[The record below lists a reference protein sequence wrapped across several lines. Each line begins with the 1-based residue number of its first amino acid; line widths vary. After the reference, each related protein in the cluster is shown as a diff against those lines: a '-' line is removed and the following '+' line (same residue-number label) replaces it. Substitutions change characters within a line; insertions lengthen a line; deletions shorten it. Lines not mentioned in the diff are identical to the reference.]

1 MGLSTVFFATL
12 LLWLLVILVPCTL
25 PLLLLELGKDFRSRW
40 DAVPNM
46 SRFGWVFTVA
56 AAKMMSS
63 PVLLFG

>member
-1 MGLSTVFFATL
+1 MGMSTVFFATL
-12 LLWLLVILVPCTL
+12 LLWLLVTLVPCTL
-25 PLLLLELGKDFRSRW
+25 PLLLLELGKDLRSRW

-56 AAKMMSS
+56 AAMMSS